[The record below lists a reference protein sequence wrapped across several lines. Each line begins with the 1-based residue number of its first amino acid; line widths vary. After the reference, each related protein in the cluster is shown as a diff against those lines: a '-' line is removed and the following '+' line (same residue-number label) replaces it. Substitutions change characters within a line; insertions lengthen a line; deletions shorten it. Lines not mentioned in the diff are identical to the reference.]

1 MGNKLNIRR
10 FVRILILVLLFIAVI
25 VYYETRTTV
34 YDCSIVLSQET
45 IPKEV
50 LDECEKL
57 KQEELNEMIDWYHN
71 NRALIRV

>member
-1 MGNKLNIRR
+1 
-10 FVRILILVLLFIAVI
+10 
-25 VYYETRTTV
+25 V
-34 YDCSIVLSQET
+34 YDCSIVSSQET